1 MKKYIGMQH
10 IESIRY
16 IDLHS
21 NARCVIVTLLTYCTL
36 FQQIFHN
43 WDLTHIPFSF
53 DTCPQLT
60 IWKQLLF
67 SWQECIWYSCLN
79 RTYNSVVSV
88 DGVPLVWVVSIL
100 IKVCVITYL
109 LVVSSPTGLCAHNRL
124 LLVSHFVG
132 YLGCNKNIM
141 KYNFAICS
149 TNCFTSYSLHSAVQS
164 FYLVKQHILHAWIY

>member
-1 MKKYIGMQH
+1 MWGSVICWRLGWVHALFMIFVFCTIIGELVSKSIWMKKYIGMQH

-21 NARCVIVTLLTYCTL
+21 NAKCVIVTLLTYCTL
-36 FQQIFHN
+36 FQQIFDN

-79 RTYNSVVSV
+79 CTYNSVVSV
-88 DGVPLVWVVSIL
+88 DGVPLVWVVSTV
-100 IKVCVITYL
+100 IKVCVINFFFG
-109 LVVSSPTGLCAHNRL
+109 SIIPNR
-124 LLVSHFVG
+124 FV
-132 YLGCNKNIM
+132 C
-141 KYNFAICS
+141 
-149 TNCFTSYSLHSAVQS
+149 TQ
-164 FYLVKQHILHAWIY
+164 